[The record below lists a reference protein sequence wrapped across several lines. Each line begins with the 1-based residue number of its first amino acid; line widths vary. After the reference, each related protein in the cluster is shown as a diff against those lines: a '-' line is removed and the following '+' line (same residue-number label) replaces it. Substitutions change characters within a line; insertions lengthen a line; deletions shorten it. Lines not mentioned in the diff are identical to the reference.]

1 MGVQPTSR
9 QVHVNQPLTNIS
21 IAYIQEQN
29 NFVADQVFPTIPVQK
44 KSDRYFK
51 YLRENWMRSE
61 ARKRAPSTESA
72 GSGFEIDNTP
82 TYFADVYS
90 VHKDIS
96 DQIRANADQPLDMD
110 RDATEWVTQQLLLR
124 REKIWVNSYF
134 TENVW
139 GTEYEGVASSPAA
152 GEFLQW
158 DNANSTPIEDVTD
171 AGVAIAQVTG
181 FRPNVLVLSPFV
193 FNALKNHAD
202 ILDRIKYTQS
212 GMVTADILASLFEV
226 DRVVVAFGIENTAE
240 EGVDGDFDFIMGK
253 HALLAYSNPTPSILQ
268 PSAGYTFAWEGLL
281 GAGQAGGR
289 IRTFRMEQLASD
301 RIEGDLAVDMKL
313 VAEDLGVFFKDAIG

>member
-1 MGVQPTSR
+1 MPQPTSN
-9 QVHVNQPLTNIS
+9 QVHINQPLTNVS
-21 IAYIQEQN
+21 IAYIQEQQ
-29 NFVADQVFPTIPVQK
+29 NFIADQVFPLISVQK
-44 KSDRYFK
+44 QSDRYFK
-51 YLRENWMRSE
+51 YLRDNWFKSE
-61 ARKRAPSTESA
+61 ARKRAPGTESA

-82 TYFADVYS
+82 SYFADVYS
-90 VHKDIS
+90 VHKDID

-124 REKIWVNSYF
+124 REKIWANNYF
-134 TENVW
+134 TDNIW
-139 GTEYEGVASSPAA
+139 GTEYQGVSASPSA

-158 DNANSTPIEDVTD
+158 DNANSTPIEDITD
-171 AGVAIAQVTG
+171 AGVQVAQLTG

-193 FNALKNHAD
+193 FNTLKNHAD

-226 DRVVVAFGIENTAE
+226 DRVVVAYGVENVAE
-240 EGVDGDFDFIMGK
+240 EGADGDFNFIMGN
-253 HALLAYSNPTPSILQ
+253 HALLAYANPTPSILQ

-281 GAGQAGGR
+281 GAGQAGNR
-289 IRTFRMEQLASD
+289 IRTFRMEHLSAD
-301 RIEGDLAVDMKL
+301 RVEGDLAMDMKL